1 MQPMNGED
9 TVIPV
14 HQLAGTGS
22 LWARIQAQPIE
33 WKLHWL
39 LRIGICM
46 EFVGHGA
53 FGLKTKAGW
62 LAYFHVFG
70 IADDTAWRWMP
81 IIGAIDVL
89 CGIVTLFSPRR
100 FVLLHMAIWGAF
112 TALLRPAANEGWWEF
127 FERSYN
133 YGGPAVLLA
142 LHGFGGHSRSWFG
155 ALRTVPRFGIG
166 QLQSCMWVC
175 RGIVAL
181 MLIGHGGLGAFL
193 AKKNLLGFYQAA
205 GLNAFGIPLETWRAG
220 IGFFEIGLGVAALA
234 SLRPGYFGFI
244 CAWKLASE
252 FLYVIAGANGAWW
265 EVCERGSSY
274 MVPLAALS
282 LLFYLLSR
290 NAANGIFSSFR
301 PPSPATATVA
311 MVLTPPP
318 CP

>member
-1 MQPMNGED
+1 MNVEETG
-9 TVIPV
+9 TTI
-14 HQLAGTGS
+14 HKLAGGGS
-22 LWARIQAQPIE
+22 LWTRVQAQPIE

-39 LRIGICM
+39 LRIGVFM

-70 IADDTAWRWMP
+70 ITDDVAWSWMP
-81 IIGAIDVL
+81 IIGTIDVL
-89 CGIVTLFSPRR
+89 CGLITLLSPRR
-100 FVLLHMAIWGAF
+100 VVLLHMAIWGAF

-133 YGGPAVLLA
+133 YGGPAALLI
-142 LHGFGGHSRSWFG
+142 LHGVGGNVRSWFG
-155 ALRTVPRFGIG
+155 ALQTVPRFSIG

-181 MLIGHGGLGAFL
+181 MLIGHGGLGVFL
-193 AKKNLLGFYQAA
+193 AKKSLLGFYQAA
-205 GLNAFGIPLETWRAG
+205 GLSAFGIPLETWRAG
-220 IGFFEIGLGVAALA
+220 IGFFEMGLGVAAFA

-244 CAWKLASE
+244 CIWKLASE
-252 FLYVIAGANGAWW
+252 LLYVVAGTNGAWW

-274 MVPLAALS
+274 MVPLATMS
-282 LLFYLLSR
+282 LLFYLLAR
-290 NAANGIFSSFR
+290 NAAHGIFTGFR
-301 PPSPATATVA
+301 SLTPATAEVA
-311 MVLTPPP
+311 MALTPPR